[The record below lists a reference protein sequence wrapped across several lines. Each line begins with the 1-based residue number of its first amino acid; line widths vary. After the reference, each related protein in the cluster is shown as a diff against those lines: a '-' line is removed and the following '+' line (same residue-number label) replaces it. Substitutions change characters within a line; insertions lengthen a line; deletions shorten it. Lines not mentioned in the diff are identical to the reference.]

1 MNKVKRY
8 AEIVEK
14 LLLEHKD
21 LGFYEVKNIVRIKSF
36 FLDKSKYE
44 LIVLLIKEKKWD
56 ELKGMAIPPNG
67 GKEYVDVVTFNDQ
80 DNKLY
85 VVTLFDSDALW
96 QEFKL
101 IDIFPLT

>member
-1 MNKVKRY
+1 
-8 AEIVEK
+8 
-14 LLLEHKD
+14 
-21 LGFYEVKNIVRIKSF
+21 
-36 FLDKSKYE
+36 
-44 LIVLLIKEKKWD
+44 
-56 ELKGMAIPPNG
+56 MAIPPNG